1 MEKSQEFLGDK
12 PFNLFFEIN
21 QVFFCYSE
29 KKNDPDIKEIIVKF
43 SFDFFFKE
51 EQIAKE
57 TSKGKTKETKVYIK
71 FRPGLREFL
80 EEVL

>member
-29 KKNDPDIKEIIVKF
+29 KKNEPDIKEIIVKF
-43 SFDFFFKE
+43 SFDFFSRKNRLQKKLQKE
-51 EQIAKE
+51 KQK
-57 TSKGKTKETKVYIK
+57 KPK
-71 FRPGLREFL
+71 FILNLGQA
-80 EEVL
+80 